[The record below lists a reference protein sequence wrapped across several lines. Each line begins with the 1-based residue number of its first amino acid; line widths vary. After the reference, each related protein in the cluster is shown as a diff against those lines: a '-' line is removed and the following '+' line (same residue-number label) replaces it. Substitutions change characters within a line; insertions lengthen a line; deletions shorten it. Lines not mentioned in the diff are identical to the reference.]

1 MMSKTFFLDG
11 RMTAHLAW
19 QIFTSREACLTQ
31 LADDLGRLLRAA
43 QQEQDMV
50 SLLLP
55 GGSSPAALLPL
66 LAEQELDWRALRI
79 SPTDERWVAA
89 DAPQSNWRLLYSG
102 LPQAFVLDP
111 RQAEHIEQA
120 AQNWGEQ
127 VASWAPFSA
136 VLLGMGEDGHVASL
150 FPPLDD
156 QTACGEA
163 AGYRAAGI
171 INLGDRIGPGFS
183 DVDPRSVLRPDDGD
197 LLPLLGFGGRGY
209 CYRMPDS
216 ARFQIDHRERSI
228 GKVRGHRHIALR
240 PDGQP

>member
-102 LPQAFVLDP
+102 LPKAFVLDP

-156 QTACGEA
+156 QAACGEA
-163 AGYRAAGI
+163 ACMSLAAQPPVQRI
-171 INLGDRIGPGFS
+171 SLQLGLLLRSQWLGLLAFGAAKQRLLQQIQARPQCYAELPITRLLAASDR
-183 DVDPRSVLRPDDGD
+183 
-197 LLPLLGFGGRGY
+197 PLTLY
-209 CYRMPDS
+209 WAP
-216 ARFQIDHRERSI
+216 
-228 GKVRGHRHIALR
+228 
-240 PDGQP
+240 